1 MSNIT
6 EFNGEASI
14 LRDNEGQ
21 HMDAFGH
28 AMLLGAFS
36 DLCRHRDNE
45 SDPKR
50 AMQLGTII
58 KQMGR
63 VLARYE
69 PDGCA

>member
-1 MSNIT
+1 MSNII
-6 EFNGEASI
+6 ELHGETI
-14 LRDNEGQ
+14 VLLDNQGQ

-28 AMLLGAFS
+28 TLLLAAFS

-45 SDPKR
+45 SDTKR
-50 AMQLGTII
+50 ARELNAII
-58 KQMGR
+58 KQVGT